1 MFDHS
6 YTKCARVPAIDTKR
20 MPLMILDFNGF
31 MRIVYATEAENIM
44 CKDTKKVASKT
55 GESCLLQVLPYFN
68 AKVKMA
74 ELGIRQGTGQQIVH

>member
-1 MFDHS
+1 MLFDHS

-31 MRIVYATEAENIM
+31 MQIVYANRGRKYHM
-44 CKDTKKVASKT
+44 LRYQRNDMKLKT

-74 ELGIRQGTGQQIVH
+74 ELGIRQGTGQ

>member
-1 MFDHS
+1 MQ
-6 YTKCARVPAIDTKR
+6 
-20 MPLMILDFNGF
+20 
-31 MRIVYATEAENIM
+31 TEAENIM

-74 ELGIRQGTGQQIVH
+74 ELGIRQGTGQ